1 MLLTRRIS
9 VSLSY
14 IYIFFLC
21 VSEEDAADTAVQME
35 ESPAAAKSPAL
46 DAPKIEE
53 MSTERLLDEL
63 SVAAKRQST
72 LVAQLAE
79 RRAGESSLIMQK
91 DEEISLLR
99 AQLADEKARA
109 EAASNE
115 AKEFAVK
122 KEVVLAELAREGAEA
137 AHYRAE
143 CQVAMETLEKGVA
156 SHLADV
162 DSFRKHVKGALAEQE
177 QKIQMLSTAY
187 NEELYP
193 LLMSTIAER
202 RYN

>member
-1 MLLTRRIS
+1 
-9 VSLSY
+9 
-14 IYIFFLC
+14 
-21 VSEEDAADTAVQME
+21 ME
-35 ESPAAAKSPAL
+35 ESPAAAKSPVL
-46 DAPKIEE
+46 DAPKMEE
-53 MSTERLLDEL
+53 MSTERLLEEL

-72 LVAQLAE
+72 LVAQLTE
-79 RRAGESSLIMQK
+79 RRAGESSLITQK

-122 KEVVLAELAREGAEA
+122 KEAVLAELARERAEA

-156 SHLADV
+156 SHLAEV
-162 DSFRKHVKGALAEQE
+162 DSFRRHVKGALAEQE
-177 QKIQMLSTAY
+177 QKIQMLRTAY
-187 NEELYP
+187 DEELYP

-202 RYN
+202 RYI